1 MTETDQIETKI
12 RIPVHAAIIMDG
24 NRRWAKKRLLPAAAG
39 HSAGVEAVHRVVR
52 ACVKLKVK
60 YLTIYAF
67 STENWARA
75 EEEVNALML
84 LLIQAVKQYIKE
96 LDSGNVRLVFSGRL
110 ESLPEKTRAVL
121 LEGAEKLKNNT
132 GLTLNLA
139 LNYGGRQ
146 EILDAVNKA
155 LKSGMKEINE
165 DQFSSL
171 LYTAGIPDPDLLIR
185 TSGEQRLSNF
195 LLWQTAYTEF
205 YVTNTL
211 WPDFDEKNLIEAFKA
226 YSKRDIRRGT

>member
-1 MTETDQIETKI
+1 MTETDQTGNKI
-12 RIPVHAAIIMDG
+12 KIPVHVAIIMDG

-39 HSAGVEAVHRVVR
+39 HSAGVEAVHRVVQS
-52 ACVKLKVK
+52 CVKLKVK

-67 STENWARA
+67 STENWSRA
-75 EEEVNALML
+75 KEEVNALML

-96 LDSGNVRLVFSGRL
+96 LDSGNIRLVFSGRL

-132 GLTLNLA
+132 GMTLNLA

-155 LKSGMKEINE
+155 LSSGIKKINE
-165 DQFSSL
+165 EQFSAL

-211 WPDFDEKNLIEAFKA
+211 WPDFNEKNLMEAFKA

>member
-1 MTETDQIETKI
+1 
-12 RIPVHAAIIMDG
+12 
-24 NRRWAKKRLLPAAAG
+24 
-39 HSAGVEAVHRVVR
+39 
-52 ACVKLKVK
+52 
-60 YLTIYAF
+60 
-67 STENWARA
+67 
-75 EEEVNALML
+75 
-84 LLIQAVKQYIKE
+84 
-96 LDSGNVRLVFSGRL
+96 
-110 ESLPEKTRAVL
+110 
-121 LEGAEKLKNNT
+121 
-132 GLTLNLA
+132 
-139 LNYGGRQ
+139 
-146 EILDAVNKA
+146 
-155 LKSGMKEINE
+155 MKEINE